1 MNEKMNEGEQRESP
15 PKRNYLTWLGQVMNF
30 AGIIGVIAIVL
41 LMIVLPFA
49 ADQVGNNLETGLV
62 SLADGLENLSA
73 TAELINSSLG
83 EVANA
88 LTNTA
93 STLEDASR
101 SLDEV
106 IPLLNTVGTIA
117 GETAPATIES
127 THEALLSAEAGA
139 KAIDGVMRALSTV
152 GFITGI
158 QYNPAVPL
166 DKALV
171 QTAENLEPL
180 PNELRQ
186 IQDELDSF
194 VATVEHIQPGVELTA
209 ASLDDLSDSLFELQN
224 NINGQIEALNL
235 YQGELRQA
243 AAGISTW
250 VWIAAIMLEILLLW
264 AIFGQV
270 TVIYVGRKL
279 RDEK

>member
-1 MNEKMNEGEQRESP
+1 MNERMNEVEQNESP
-15 PKRNYLTWLGQVMNF
+15 PKRNYLAWLGQVMNF

-49 ADQVGNNLETGLV
+49 ADQVGKNLETGLV
-62 SLADGLENLSA
+62 SLADGLENLS
-73 TAELINSSLG
+73 TTVVLINSSLG
-83 EVANA
+83 EVGNA

-93 STLEDASR
+93 ATLEDASR

-152 GFITGI
+152 SFITGI

-166 DKALV
+166 DEALV

-180 PNELRQ
+180 PEELRQ
-186 IQDELDSF
+186 IQGELDSF
-194 VATVEHIQPGVELTA
+194 VATVEQIQPGVELTA
-209 ASLDDLSDSLFELQN
+209 ASLDDLSESLFKLQDD
-224 NINGQIEALNL
+224 INGQIEALNL

-243 AAGISTW
+243 ASGISTW
-250 VWIAAIMLEILLLW
+250 VWIAAITLEILLLW

-279 RDEK
+279 RDKK